1 MVEVVSDIYLYP
13 ILMIDQRPQQERK
26 FSLLH
31 PGTRQILKTV
41 QEPIVLTPIEKINYY
56 DVEGGFSITSVL
68 FSGYGM
74 MIVMGVFMYFCYS
87 NIMPKLDEAQEA
99 PQA

>member
-1 MVEVVSDIYLYP
+1 
-13 ILMIDQRPQQERK
+13 MIDQRVQHERK

-31 PGTRQILKTV
+31 PGTRQIIKTV
-41 QEPIVLTPIEKINYY
+41 QEPIVLSPIERINYFE
-56 DVEGGFSITSVL
+56 VEGGFSLKSIL

-74 MIVMGVFMYFCYS
+74 MIMVGIFMYFCYQ

-99 PQA
+99 PSA